1 MFGIGIPELII
12 ILIIAFVVVGP
23 EKLPKLARSLGKGFY
38 ELRRATDGVRE
49 EFEKSGGFS
58 EETLSIKEERRATK
72 DEHLTIKREN
82 PPIKTENK
90 EEDAGAKKEDRA

>member
-49 EFEKSGGFS
+49 EFEKSEGFS
-58 EETLSIKEERRATK
+58 EERLSEKEE
-72 DEHLTIKREN
+72 KRS
-82 PPIKTENK
+82 IKTEPSSVK
-90 EEDAGAKKEDRA
+90 TEHTEEKAGAEKGRA